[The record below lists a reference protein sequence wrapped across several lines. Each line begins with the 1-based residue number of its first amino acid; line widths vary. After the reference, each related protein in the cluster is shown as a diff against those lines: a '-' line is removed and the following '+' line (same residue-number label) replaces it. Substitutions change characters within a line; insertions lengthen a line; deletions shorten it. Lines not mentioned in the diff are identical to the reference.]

1 MTGSPDLRRLRRLH
15 WLLMALA
22 ATAAGVFGRPGLG
35 GVLLGGGA
43 MGIVVVAYEAAA
55 RAVLGSGR
63 PSLAIGLLF
72 VKLAAFLGLG
82 WWALAS
88 GDAYRPDPL
97 GFALGITCFPAAAVW
112 EAMRGRGSRW
122 NMDSPGSER

>member
-1 MTGSPDLRRLRRLH
+1 ARH
-15 WLLMALA
+15 WVLVAVVALGALL
-22 ATAAGVFGRPGLG
+22 AGTPGAG

-43 MGIVVVAYEAAA
+43 IGLVVVVYAAAA
-55 RAVLGSGR
+55 RVVLRRGR

-88 GDAYRPDPL
+88 GRGYRPDAL
-97 GFALGITCFPAAAVW
+97 GFALGLTCFPAAAVW
-112 EAMRGRGSRW
+112 EALRARGSRW
-122 NMDSPGSER
+122 NTDSPGSGSSGCPMR